1 MGHPR
6 RGRVSDVI
14 DVLDGDEACRLA
26 DRLNADER
34 LKPIVVVTTPAGR
47 RMPYIDASAIAA
59 ELGDLAEVYLLA
71 TGEYTWAFS
80 RAMPDG
86 TQVYGGAGRVY
97 PIGHDWISDLR
108 RSPLR
113 FAFDEAQGRR
123 TTDTLIADAMAMAAE
138 AGLLDRQT
146 TRAERRHLSGVV
158 KGFPHAERALVEVDR
173 TLVAVIPELVAP
185 GIPLERALARDMT
198 VEGWLDP
205 VGMRLDLRGSVQPA
219 DRALTAYAVGDVVL
233 ARVAEVEQ
241 SAKLELYPGVTV
253 PIAHDDVTPNE
264 LDSLDSL
271 MSPGEV
277 VAARVVALWP
287 PMASPP
293 RGRRRRRTGG
303 SSSDPPPRWSTPGW
317 ILQQLLKTRF
327 VRLLPSS
334 RPKRSWRASRCSSS
348 ATFSMSWR
356 CPHQTCLPRQRR
368 LRQPR
373 PRRRCSTASGLK
385 GPHSPPPRHRRAL
398 VQPSLS

>member
-1 MGHPR
+1 M
-6 RGRVSDVI
+6 I

-233 ARVAEVEQ
+233 ARVAEVGQQ
-241 SAKLELYPGVTV
+241 SARAGAVSRCDCPDRPRRRDPERARLARLV
-253 PIAHDDVTPNE
+253 DV
-264 LDSLDSL
+264 SRR
-271 MSPGEV
+271 GRGR
-277 VAARVVALWP
+277 ARSRLWP

-303 SSSDPPPRWSTPGW
+303 SSSDPPPRWSTLAG
-317 ILQQLLKTRF
+317 F
-327 VRLLPSS
+327 
-334 RPKRSWRASRCSSS
+334 SSS
-348 ATFSMSWR
+348 S
-356 CPHQTCLPRQRR
+356 
-368 LRQPR
+368 
-373 PRRRCSTASGLK
+373 
-385 GPHSPPPRHRRAL
+385 
-398 VQPSLS
+398 